1 MERFNTHTLSN
12 GLRIIHMPSPT
23 NVAYCGIAID
33 AGTRDE
39 RDCEHGAAH
48 FCEHMIFKGT
58 HKRKAWHI
66 LNRMELV
73 GGDLNAYTNKEE
85 TVVYSAFMK
94 GDFSRAV
101 ELIAD
106 IVFNS
111 TFPQHEMDKEAEV
124 VVDEIKSYLDS
135 PAELIYDEFEHMIF
149 SGHSLGHDILG
160 TPETVRSF
168 KTADLQGFTSRL
180 YVPSNMIFFVFGK
193 IPFSHVVRTVE
204 KYCSGI
210 VPPVPVYLDTDT
222 RGDVF
227 HGNKW
232 RMPLKPYTAEHR
244 TELRGTHQAHV
255 MIGSRAYPSDDKR
268 RIALYFLNNII
279 AGPGMNSLLN
289 VSLREHNGLVYTV
302 ESSLTNYTDTGTF
315 AIYFGCDAD
324 DIGRC
329 MKLVRKELDRL
340 TDAPLSESRFK
351 AAMKQIKGQIGVAC
365 DNFENYALD
374 MAKCFLHYNRFE
386 GIEDT
391 ISHLDQLTPEK
402 VYDVAREILAEEN
415 LSVLIYK

>member
-193 IPFSHVVRTVE
+193 IPFRMLFVQWRS
-204 KYCSGI
+204 I
-210 VPPVPVYLDTDT
+210 VPVL
-222 RGDVF
+222 F
-227 HGNKW
+227 
-232 RMPLKPYTAEHR
+232 
-244 TELRGTHQAHV
+244 
-255 MIGSRAYPSDDKR
+255 
-268 RIALYFLNNII
+268 
-279 AGPGMNSLLN
+279 
-289 VSLREHNGLVYTV
+289 
-302 ESSLTNYTDTGTF
+302 
-315 AIYFGCDAD
+315 
-324 DIGRC
+324 
-329 MKLVRKELDRL
+329 RL
-340 TDAPLSESRFK
+340 FRY
-351 AAMKQIKGQIGVAC
+351 I
-365 DNFENYALD
+365 
-374 MAKCFLHYNRFE
+374 
-386 GIEDT
+386 
-391 ISHLDQLTPEK
+391 
-402 VYDVAREILAEEN
+402 
-415 LSVLIYK
+415 

>member
-1 MERFNTHTLSN
+1 MERFNTHTLPN

-73 GGDLNAYTNKEE
+73 GGDLNAFTNKEE

-101 ELIAD
+101 ELITD

-111 TFPQHEMDKEAEV
+111 TFPQHEMEKEAEV
-124 VVDEIKSYLDS
+124 VVDEIKSYQDS

-149 SGHSLGHDILG
+149 NGHSLGHDILG

-168 KTADLQGFTSRL
+168 TNADLKGFTSRL

-193 IPFSHVVRTVE
+193 IPFPHVVRTIE
-204 KYCSGI
+204 KYCSAI
-210 VPPVPVYLDTDT
+210 VPSFPLYSDTDT

-232 RMPLKPYTAEHR
+232 RTPLKPYRAEHR

-329 MKLVRKELDRL
+329 MRLVRKELDRL
-340 TDAPLSESRFK
+340 ADAPLSESRFK

-391 ISHLDQLTPEK
+391 ISHLDQLTPGK

>member
-168 KTADLQGFTSRL
+168 KTADLQRFTSRL

-193 IPFSHVVRTVE
+193 
-204 KYCSGI
+204 YCSGI
-210 VPPVPVYLDTDT
+210 VPSVPVYLDTDT

>member
-1 MERFNTHTLSN
+1 MERFNTHTLPN
-12 GLRIIHMPSPT
+12 GMRIIHMPSPT
-23 NVAYCGIAID
+23 DVAYCGIAVD

-39 RDCEHGAAH
+39 RENEHGIAH
-48 FCEHMIFKGT
+48 FCEHMIF
-58 HKRKAWHI
+58 KAWHI

-135 PAELIYDEFEHMIF
+135 PAELIYDDFENMIF
-149 SGHSLGHDILG
+149 NGHPLGHDILG

-168 KTADLQGFTSRL
+168 TTAALQEYTSRL

-193 IPFSHVVRTVE
+193 IPFSHVVHTVE
-204 KYCSGI
+204 KYCSDVVI
-210 VPPVPVYLDTDT
+210 PDVPAAAYSENDT

-232 RMPLKPYTAEHR
+232 RMPLKPYTAENR

-255 MIGSRAYPSDDKR
+255 MMGSRAYPSDDKR

-329 MKLVRKELDRL
+329 MKLIRKELNRL
-340 TDAPLSESRFK
+340 TDAPMSENRFK

-386 GIEDT
+386 DT
-391 ISHLDQLTPEK
+391 IAHLDQLTPEH
-402 VYDVAREILAEEN
+402 VFNVAREMLAEDN